1 MLYMDLVFMFYI
13 NWFVL
18 EYSYLKYEFEN
29 QDKVL
34 PLSDWLCYQKKTYIT

>member
-1 MLYMDLVFMFYI
+1 MLIYLSFEIMLYMDLVFMFYI

-29 QDKVL
+29 
-34 PLSDWLCYQKKTYIT
+34 